1 MTSFTGC
8 AGALP
13 EVEILTR
20 DAGLQA
26 PNFIEEKNGDVYK
39 PRVTTWGVFPRPAD
53 ISKAVSSVLF
63 SAISYFSQIMLSDE
77 FTGFRYS
84 IT

>member
-1 MTSFTGC
+1 MTFFTRC

-26 PNFIEEKNGDVYK
+26 PNSMEEENGDVYK
-39 PRVTTWGVFPRPAD
+39 PRVTTWGVFPRPAN
-53 ISKAVSSVLF
+53 ISQAVS
-63 SAISYFSQIMLSDE
+63 
-77 FTGFRYS
+77 
-84 IT
+84 